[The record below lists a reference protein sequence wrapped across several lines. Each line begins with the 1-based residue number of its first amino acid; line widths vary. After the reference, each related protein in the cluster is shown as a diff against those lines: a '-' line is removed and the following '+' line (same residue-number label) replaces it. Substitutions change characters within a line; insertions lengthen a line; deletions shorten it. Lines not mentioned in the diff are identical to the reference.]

1 MKLNEFK
8 MFAIL
13 KIFRLLG
20 EENQNNSFKLF
31 FFSCFQAFWNPML
44 PWWRTVMQGLHKT
57 AESHDSDSNCSP
69 ERLREINL
77 RPGDENK

>member
-1 MKLNEFK
+1 MLGNINESNIKISMKLNEFK

-31 FFSCFQAFWNPML
+31 FFHVSKPSEIPCSHGGGQSCKDFARQLNPTTL
-44 PWWRTVMQGLHKT
+44 IQTVHL
-57 AESHDSDSNCSP
+57 NV
-69 ERLREINL
+69 
-77 RPGDENK
+77 